1 MHLVERCMRVL
12 IIMTVSTH
20 FTNFIETLTNSKK
33 MLISSKYIEMINF
46 HELLDLFINIHEAI
60 TDERKDRK

>member
-1 MHLVERCMRVL
+1 
-12 IIMTVSTH
+12 
-20 FTNFIETLTNSKK
+20 

-60 TDERKDRK
+60 TDERKDRKYRIMNNVKPL